1 MSTPVPPRPSDQRRH
16 ARRALEVVFRAREA
30 EASGELLFE
39 GADLSAGG
47 AFLRSDLLLEQ
58 GESLAVEF
66 RVAGLTRLIKA
77 QARGAWVR
85 RFPEPDEIAGMGVQF
100 LAMSEEDRAA
110 LLKHLGE
117 A

>member
-1 MSTPVPPRPSDQRRH
+1 MSTPAPPTSPEQRRH
-16 ARRALEVVFRAREA
+16 IRRALQVVFRGREA

-66 RVAGLTRLIKA
+66 RVAGLTRLLKA
-77 QARGAWVR
+77 QARVAWVR
-85 RFPEPDEIAGMGVQF
+85 RFPEPDELAGMGVQF

-110 LLKHLGE
+110 LLRHLGE
-117 A
+117 G